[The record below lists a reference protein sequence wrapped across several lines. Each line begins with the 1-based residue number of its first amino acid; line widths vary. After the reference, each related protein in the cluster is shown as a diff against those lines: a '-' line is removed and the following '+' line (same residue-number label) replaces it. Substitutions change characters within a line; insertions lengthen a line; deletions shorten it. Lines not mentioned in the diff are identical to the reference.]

1 MHEVQVN
8 LAIMQNVVQNP
19 MVAIDSFSKKV
30 AALPL
35 KDRLAT
41 TKATAM
47 RTVIDSLGV
56 PSQVYSE
63 DGTEFNQEFKQL
75 PNLCGQ
81 EGYQE
86 GGVGSEHC
94 LAASEPATSKPFTT
108 VQTEQTL
115 ISRARP
121 RRRGCRQGTGCEKG
135 PGIPG
140 TGGWGMQGAL
150 QFCRQLP
157 C

>member
-63 DGTEFNQEFKQL
+63 DGTEFNKEFKQPEPVVRRDIRKGAWAQSTALL
-75 PNLCGQ
+75 PRNPQPRSLSQ
-81 EGYQE
+81 
-86 GGVGSEHC
+86 
-94 LAASEPATSKPFTT
+94 PSKPN
-108 VQTEQTL
+108 
-115 ISRARP
+115 RP
-121 RRRGCRQGTGCEKG
+121 
-135 PGIPG
+135 
-140 TGGWGMQGAL
+140 
-150 QFCRQLP
+150 
-157 C
+157 

>member
-63 DGTEFNQEFKQL
+63 DGTEFKKEFKQL
-75 PNLCGQ
+75 PNLWS
-81 EGYQE
+81 
-86 GGVGSEHC
+86 GG
-94 LAASEPATSKPFTT
+94 TSGRGRG
-108 VQTEQTL
+108 L
-115 ISRARP
+115 RA
-121 RRRGCRQGTGCEKG
+121 
-135 PGIPG
+135 
-140 TGGWGMQGAL
+140 
-150 QFCRQLP
+150 LP
-157 C
+157 CCLGTRNLEAFHNRPNRTDPDI